1 MDEGPA
7 VAPAELWRGKW
18 KVRRAPGSQQDKAQ
32 ITNPLHASKIR
43 IPVYGMKQLKPTF
56 CGKKCAEC
64 ELVYP

>member
-32 ITNPLHASKIR
+32 ITNPLHASNASGILHLVHR
-43 IPVYGMKQLKPTF
+43 TF
-56 CGKKCAEC
+56 YFVLIE
-64 ELVYP
+64 